1 LVFKTLQEK
10 EKKMIKAHSLLY
22 AIYISLLIALLTAGI
37 IYFSNV
43 YKWLNIYYNTNED
56 LIIENQSA
64 LNFSL
69 KNSNEK
75 DSIYNERK
83 GFSNITNKQNFGL
96 FKLLKVTSFNKKDT
110 VISTHFLGGNTK
122 NMDALFLANF
132 SKSLSF
138 FGDLKLIGETYLPN
152 ERVNQIYVNNSANS
166 LFVSKKIMLSQIQLP
181 KLDTKIE
188 ETFNSIFDEIDNG
201 NLTPLKLTII
211 NSFTNKT
218 QIVKWHNNTNNLT
231 LKGNLILFSNDS
243 IVIKKNDVLEDII
256 VFSPKIRIEEGF
268 TGNVQLFSNKEINIS
283 KNVKLKYPSSVVLFN
298 NSKEESNIKIEEEV
312 RICGSILLFGNELID
327 LDKNRITILS
337 KGQILGDIYCTGKL
351 NLQSNVY
358 GSVYTNRLFL
368 EVNQT
373 SYDNTLANIEINPSK
388 LPNFYYRLPLFVQ
401 KNTNYEVIKKTY

>member
-1 LVFKTLQEK
+1 
-10 EKKMIKAHSLLY
+10 MIKAHSLLY

-43 YKWLNIYYNTNED
+43 YKLLNVYYNTNED
-56 LIIENQSA
+56 LIVENQSV

-69 KNSNEK
+69 RNFNKN
-75 DSIYNERK
+75 DSVHNERK
-83 GFSNITNKQNFGL
+83 GFSSTINKQNFGL
-96 FKLLKVTSFNKKDT
+96 FKLLRISSFNKKDT
-110 VISTHFLGGNTK
+110 IISTHFLGKNTK
-122 NMDALFLANF
+122 NEDAFYLANF
-132 SKSLSF
+132 SKSLSY

-152 ERVNQIYVNNSANS
+152 ERIDQVYVNNSVNS
-166 LFVSKKIMLSQIQLP
+166 LFVSKKTMLSQIQLP

-188 ETFNSIFDEIDNG
+188 ETFNNIFNQIDNG
-201 NLTPLKLTII
+201 KITPLKSTLI

-218 QIVKWHNNTNNLT
+218 QIVKWHKSTNNLN

-243 IVIKKNDVLEDII
+243 ILIKKDDILEDII
-256 VFSPKIRIEEGF
+256 VFASKIRIEEGF
-268 TGNVQLFSNKEINIS
+268 NGNVQLFSNREINIS
-283 KNVKLKYPSSVVLFN
+283 KNVVLKYPSAIVLFN
-298 NSKEESNIKIEEEV
+298 KTKEESIIKIEEQV
-312 RICGSILLFGNELID
+312 KICGSVLLFGNELID

-337 KGQILGDIYCTGKL
+337 KGQVLGDIYCTGKL

-388 LPNFYYRLPLFVQ
+388 LPSFYYKLPLFNQ
-401 KNTNYEVIKKTY
+401 KNTSYEVIKKTY